1 MELFSSYLKIPSDY
15 LPQEAR
21 AIHEEC
27 KGSPMVI
34 SLIGS
39 LISESGRSRQT
50 QRQSGRWHYYLQNLK
65 SRRYSKLK
73 KQISYEHESVMGAVG
88 MSVDN
93 LEAADKEKYEKL
105 AVFLDDDPIPVKTLE
120 ILWNVDK
127 YEVEDTMNT
136 FLKKSLACCEADS
149 NRDSLVYTLHDL
161 QLDYL
166 KNRLKDDPDIEKELH
181 RNFAEAYLKRVNNKW
196 HDMINDTYIF
206 GHLGIKMCNT

>member
-1 MELFSSYLKIPSDY
+1 
-15 LPQEAR
+15 
-21 AIHEEC
+21 
-27 KGSPMVI
+27 MVI

-65 SRRYSKLK
+65 TRRYSKLK
-73 KQISYEHESVMGAVG
+73 KHITYEHDSVMGAVQ

-93 LEAADKEKYEKL
+93 LDSEDKEKYEKL
-105 AVFLDDDPIPVKTLE
+105 AVFLDDDPIPIKTLE

-136 FLKKSLACCEADS
+136 FLKKCLASCEADS
-149 NRDSLVYTLHDL
+149 TKDSLVYTLHDL

-166 KNRLKDDPDIEKELH
+166 KNKLRDDPDRERLLH
-181 RNFAEAYLKRVNNKW
+181 RDFVVKFSVAKAILE
-196 HDMINDTYIF
+196 
-206 GHLGIKMCNT
+206 